1 MKLYVKY
8 MVSLRCKIFVK
19 DELEKLGLTCI
30 SVDLGEVDVKEEMTE
45 VQLEIF
51 NTNLKKSVKKIPK
64 NFSLRN

>member
-1 MKLYVKY
+1 

-30 SVDLGEVDVKEEMTE
+30 SVDLGKVDVKEEMTE
-45 VQLEIF
+45 EQLEIF